1 MITLATQIFKLVKLV
16 KKQAKDRITFAKV
29 ASVLPDGFELLKL
42 SKDGDIIK
50 TIIKT
55 NLNLEKAELEK
66 ASEDIKY
73 LIVVNCKVRY
83 INVFVLITKD
93 VKVSPYTEEPASSGA
108 DEGEEEKHDAPTEQ
122 NTEQDLSDKPAK
134 TRHRLANFKK
144 VFVVA
149 SCKGGVGKSTIA
161 FAIANGLNK
170 AGKKVAMLDL
180 DIYGPSIPSLIGF
193 DGKFEVDEEKKL
205 VPVVKNGVHYA
216 SVGFIADSD
225 RGLVWRGPMLSKI
238 INSLIFNCAWHQ
250 DFDALVIDMPPG
262 TGDAHLSLF
271 EKYIVDGICL
281 VSTDSPLACVDLERS
296 IDAYKSLKA
305 PLLGLVQNM
314 SNIFSHGLIEP
325 LCKKHGLK
333 ILDKIDFRADL
344 QISNQSN
351 HTDIAVNLTEF
362 LAPTPL

>member
-1 MITLATQIFKLVKLV
+1 MITLVTQIFKLIKIV
-16 KKQAKDRITFAKV
+16 KKQAKNRITFAKV

-50 TIIKT
+50 TIVKT

-73 LIVVNCKVRY
+73 LITISCKVRY

-93 VKVSPYTEEPASSGA
+93 VKASPYKAEQQGSHQEEERENTEEDIAEQEVKK
-108 DEGEEEKHDAPTEQ
+108 DEIEK
-122 NTEQDLSDKPAK
+122 S
-134 TRHRLANFKK
+134 RHRLKNFKK
-144 VFVVA
+144 VFAVA

-161 FAIANGLNK
+161 FAIANELSK

-205 VPVVKNGVHYA
+205 VPIIKDGVHYA
-216 SVGFIADSD
+216 SVGFIADGN

-238 INSLIFNCAWHQ
+238 INSLIFNCAWHE
-250 DFDALVIDMPPG
+250 DFDALIIDMPPG

-281 VSTDSPLACVDLERS
+281 VSTDSPLACADLERS
-296 IDAYKSLKA
+296 IDAYKSLNA
-305 PLLGLVQNM
+305 PILGLVQNM
-314 SNIFSHGLIEP
+314 ANIFNHGLIEP
-325 LCKKHGLK
+325 LCKIHDLK
-333 ILDKIDFRADL
+333 ILDKIDFKSSKTPASKATNL
-344 QISNQSN
+344 
-351 HTDIAVNLTEF
+351 DIALDLREF
-362 LAPTPL
+362 L